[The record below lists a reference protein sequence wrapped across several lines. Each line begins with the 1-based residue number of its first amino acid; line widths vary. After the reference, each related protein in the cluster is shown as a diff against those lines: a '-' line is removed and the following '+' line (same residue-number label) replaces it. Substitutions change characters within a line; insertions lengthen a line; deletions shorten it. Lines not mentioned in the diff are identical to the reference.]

1 MTPPKCGANTRS
13 GGKCGRPAG
22 WGTDHPGYGTCK
34 LHLGSTTNH
43 QTAAER
49 EIATAAVEVYGLP
62 REIDPHTALL
72 EELWRTAGHVAWL
85 RLKIAALEEHE
96 LHGPVG
102 GGENSIPREVP
113 HVWVVMYQEERK
125 HLANVARDC
134 IRAGIEERRVQL
146 AEEQG
151 RLLAR
156 VIRGVLDDLGVS
168 DRPEV
173 PGVVRKHLSMVD
185 SG

>member
-1 MTPPKCGANTRS
+1 MTAKCGAKTRA
-13 GGKCGRPAG
+13 GGTCGRPAG
-22 WGTDHPGYGTCK
+22 WGTDHPGIGRCK
-34 LHLGSTTNH
+34 LHAGATPNH
-43 QTAAER
+43 EKAAQR
-49 EIATAAVEVYGLP
+49 EIAANAVEVYGLP
-62 REIDPHTALL
+62 REVDPHTALL

-85 RLKIAALEEHE
+85 RVRIGELEPEQ

-102 GGENSIPREVP
+102 GGETSIPREVP
-113 HVWVVMYQEERK
+113 HVWVVLYQEERK

-156 VIRGVLDDLGVS
+156 VIRGILDDLGVS

-173 PGVVRKHLSMVD
+173 PRVVRKHLALVD
-185 SG
+185 SR